1 MLWALGKTCVVRE
14 EAAFGLKHGS
24 DSSFYKGKRL
34 TWAHLGRWGI
44 CVQGAPMLG
53 PDSSLVACIGV
64 FIGRKIQPQNQHRSK
79 WIQLRRLLFP
89 FAEPSSESSSEYG
102 GPV

>member
-1 MLWALGKTCVVRE
+1 
-14 EAAFGLKHGS
+14 
-24 DSSFYKGKRL
+24 
-34 TWAHLGRWGI
+34 
-44 CVQGAPMLG
+44 MLG